1 MKSKKIKNIM
11 YHDKTSHKVGDKCPV
26 CHPTNMDEKF
36 MELMESLGVKF
47 IDVTNNERK
56 IP

>member
-1 MKSKKIKNIM
+1 M